1 MSLNQS
7 LISDFSDVFYKNIT
21 SAVSQ
26 SGYFSSFFAIGHG
39 CRQGDALSPY
49 LFIICAEFLS
59 TLIRN
64 NKRIKGL
71 FVNETELKISQF
83 ADDTSIFLDGSH
95 QSLNNTLE
103 ELDKFANISGLKINY
118 DKTQLVDRL
127 QKIVPTQLKL
137 NGNCY
142 GVAENLNYW
151 G

>member
-1 MSLNQS
+1 MDYTASRYYN
-7 LISDFSDVFYKNIT
+7 
-21 SAVSQ
+21 
-26 SGYFSSFFAIGHG
+26 G
-39 CRQGDALSPY
+39 CCQGDPLSPY

-64 NKRIKGL
+64 NNRIKGL
-71 FVNETELKISQF
+71 FVNKTELKISQF

-103 ELDKFANISGLKINY
+103 VLDKFANISGLKINY
-118 DKTQLVDRL
+118 DKTQLVWIGS
-127 QKIVPTQLKL
+127 KNTAPTQLKL

-142 GVAENLNYW
+142 GVAINLNYW